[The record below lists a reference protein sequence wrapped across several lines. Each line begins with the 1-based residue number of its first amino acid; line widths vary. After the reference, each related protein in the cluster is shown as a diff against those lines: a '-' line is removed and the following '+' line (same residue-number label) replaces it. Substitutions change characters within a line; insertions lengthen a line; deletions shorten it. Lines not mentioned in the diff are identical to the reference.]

1 MNSNKFTKRKIS
13 FVVGDEIGRKIIRLR
28 AELNEGRRNGV
39 DHPLS
44 DDEFRLLRNLERSRV
59 RRLMDR
65 RRAFETTHTSSF
77 GTGPR

>member
-1 MNSNKFTKRKIS
+1 MNSNKCTKRNIS
-13 FVVGDEIGRKIIRLR
+13 FAVEDEILHQIIKLR
-28 AELNEGRRNGV
+28 GKLNEGRRNGV

-44 DDEFRLLRNLERSRV
+44 YDEFRLLRNLERSRV